1 MLSSF
6 IFRITNL
13 CDKKCPTCCCDTGVD
28 SIDPEKFRK
37 KLLEIAELLRNKPS
51 KECNIFLTGGEPFF
65 YRYKNNEKSWNIV
78 DIVCLIKSII
88 PVANIIIKTSGWEKN
103 DVLDNLVYMIGVQKG
118 KTVEIRLGF
127 NLFQKLGVN
136 AKKRLDHMLCLLLTF
151 QKLVVVETIYN
162 KENKQLTLG
171 IIGNSLAMFSKEF
184 EKFGDSLLSPNESYV
199 VEFPFAISIK
209 NNLNEEKTLL
219 EKKINLW
226 TMPAHS
232 GKSKEHQE
240 DYYKCEN
247 SGICANIKFGPTQIM
262 YNSDLTFNHCND
274 AFADFSYPA
283 FTSKKDWTVKEE
295 FKFLDMK
302 FINLRRSLGN
312 GVHFRSKNEQCA
324 FCSRLI
330 HEN

>member
-13 CDKKCPTCCCDTGVD
+13 CDKKCPTCCCDTGID

-37 KLLEIAELLRNKPS
+37 KLLEIAELFRNKPGN
-51 KECNIFLTGGEPFF
+51 EYNIFLTGGEPFF
-65 YRYKNNEKSWNIV
+65 YRYKKNQKSWNIV
-78 DIVCLIKSII
+78 DIVCLIKSIV

-103 DVLDNLVYMIGVQKG
+103 DALDNLVYMIGAQKG

-136 AKKRLDHMLCLLLTF
+136 AKKRLEHMLFLLLTF
-151 QKLVVVETIYN
+151 QRSVIVETIYS
-162 KENKQLTLG
+162 KENKQMTLE
-171 IIGNSLAMFSKEF
+171 IIGNALSMFSKEF

-199 VEFPFAISIK
+199 VEFPFIISIN
-209 NNLNEEKTLL
+209 NNLNENTLL
-219 EKKINLW
+219 EKKICLW

-232 GKSKEHQE
+232 GKSNKHQDFYE
-240 DYYKCEN
+240 CEN

-274 AFADFSYPA
+274 AFADFSFPA

-295 FKFLDMK
+295 FIFLNKKFM
-302 FINLRRSLGN
+302 NLRRSLKN
-312 GVHFRSKNEQCA
+312 DVHFRSKNEQCA
-324 FCSRLI
+324 LCSRLI